1 MFAVMLLDGVEFSEE
16 VPLVLQYGLRS
27 SSQFGFKNHEKES
40 IAARNLLLAARNLLF
55 G

>member
-16 VPLVLQYGLRS
+16 VLSVLQYGLRS
-27 SSQFGFKNHEKES
+27 PTQFGFKNHEKES
-40 IAARNLLLAARNLLF
+40 IAARNLLF